1 MQKKNLNLVIFILGL
16 LTAIGPFSIDMYLPS
31 FPAIAKDFSTTVAHV
46 SLSLSSFFIGIS
58 FGQLLY
64 GPLLDKYGR
73 KKPLYYGFILYI
85 VASLG
90 CAVALT
96 GNTLI
101 VLRLFQALGGCVGMV
116 AARAMVRDLFSVEE
130 NAKVFSMLMLVV
142 GVSPII
148 APTVGGYLT
157 ATLGWHSI
165 FIVLTVI
172 GICILTLIHFYLPES
187 RKGDKELSLLPKNII
202 KKFIEVSK
210 MPQFY
215 TYALTG
221 SIGAAGLY
229 AYIAGSPFVFMELF
243 KVNEKH
249 YGWIFAFNAA
259 GLITTS
265 QINSFIVKKYSLRKI
280 ITVALIFQTATAII
294 FLIAAAL
301 HLLNLYTTIALI
313 FLFLCCQGFIFPNT
327 SALAMAPFTKNAG
340 SASAVMGAVQMAIGS
355 IMSALVS
362 ILQNNTAIPMA
373 GIMALCASCALIML
387 LSGAKIIEQ
396 KESKLMIEEECIEMI
411 ETL

>member
-16 LTAIGPFSIDMYLPS
+16 LTAIGPFSIDMYLPA

-58 FGQLLY
+58 LGQLLY

-73 KKPLYYGFILYI
+73 KKPLYYGFVLYI
-85 VASLG
+85 LASLG
-90 CAVALT
+90 CAIAST
-96 GNTLI
+96 GNMLI
-101 VLRLFQALGGCVGMV
+101 GLRLFQALGGCVGMV
-116 AARAMVRDLFSVEE
+116 AARAMVRDLFPVEE
-130 NAKVFSMLMLVV
+130 NAKIFSMLMLVV

-165 FIVLTVI
+165 FIVLTVM
-172 GICILTLIHFYLPES
+172 GTCILCLIHFYLPES
-187 RKGDKELSLLPKNII
+187 KKGDKELSLLPKNII
-202 KKFIEVSK
+202 KNFFEVSK
-210 MPQFY
+210 IPQFY
-215 TYALTG
+215 TYTLTG

-229 AYIAGSPFVFMELF
+229 AYIAGSPFVFMEIF

-265 QINSFIVKKYSLRKI
+265 QINSFIVKKYSLKKI
-280 ITVALIFQTATAII
+280 ITVALSFQAATAII
-294 FLIAAAL
+294 FFAAAIL
-301 HLLNLYTTIALI
+301 QLLNVYTTIALI

-362 ILQNNTAIPMA
+362 VLQNNTAIPMT
-373 GIMALCASCALIML
+373 GVMALCASGALLML
-387 LSGAKIIEQ
+387 LGGIKKIEH
-396 KESKLMIEEECIEMI
+396 KETELMIEEECIEMI